1 MPNLASVMPCRQVR
15 QSLGLKSEQASFLR
29 ADNTGGD
36 KLERTLTAEGP
47 WDFPASEGTGQD
59 SSSLDSTRR
68 GSIAEDGRSR
78 CSEDS
83 SCASAAPGRRSTS
96 YDGGMPF
103 WILRSKTRLAK
114 RPCFYMQQGALRAWC
129 PCLCATMWAP
139 LGVLNC
145 AECLADPLLTLAASA
160 LKQQP
165 CASPYG

>member
-1 MPNLASVMPCRQVR
+1 MVPTSLPNHGSVIPCRQVR

-29 ADNTGGD
+29 GFNAVGGD

-83 SCASAAPGRRSTS
+83 SCASAAPGCRSTS

-103 WILRSKTRLAK
+103 FVDMEVFPAWQNVFAFVCSKGPWGL
-114 RPCFYMQQGALRAWC
+114 G
-129 PCLCATMWAP
+129 P
-139 LGVLNC
+139 LSVSNYVGF
-145 AECLADPLLTLAASA
+145 
-160 LKQQP
+160 
-165 CASPYG
+165 